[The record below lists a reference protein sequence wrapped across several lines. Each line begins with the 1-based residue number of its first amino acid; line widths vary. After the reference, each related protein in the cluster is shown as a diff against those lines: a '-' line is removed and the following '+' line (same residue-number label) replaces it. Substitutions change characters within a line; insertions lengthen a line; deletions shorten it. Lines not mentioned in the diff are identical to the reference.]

1 MVCLRCLYQR
11 TLVLNRQFV
20 TNIYLPNRADKQI
33 EKPFWALPYL
43 KQFHLIQFL
52 PIKRFDSSTYED
64 QLLRVSVTNGC
75 HLLHDKYSAVC
86 TVLKYFLPITAERL
100 YDGGLLLAGGGGPR
114 A

>member
-43 KQFHLIQFL
+43 KQFHLIQFQ

-64 QLLRVSVTNGC
+64 F
-75 HLLHDKYSAVC
+75 SAAKVFS
-86 TVLKYFLPITAERL
+86 YQWLPPFA
-100 YDGGLLLAGGGGPR
+100 
-114 A
+114 